1 MHADVTVIDPAD
13 QATYAEPL
21 RPATGVRHVL
31 VGGVPVL
38 AHSRSTGARPGRVL
52 LWA

>member
-1 MHADVTVIDPAD
+1 
-13 QATYAEPL
+13 
-21 RPATGVRHVL
+21 VR